1 MWGTRRLA
9 VFDPLI
15 PMKFVKIDG
24 LHCFSRQWRDR
35 RCVMPRSRLDSY
47 DHIEEL
53 SDPRENREESIPVV
67 VAVIIS
73 IVVVPMMVPGPSIFV
88 RVTIMAVA
96 VSIVNSKVRL
106 AGIRG

>member
-1 MWGTRRLA
+1 
-9 VFDPLI
+9 
-15 PMKFVKIDG
+15 
-24 LHCFSRQWRDR
+24 
-35 RCVMPRSRLDSY
+35 MPRSRLDSY

>member
-1 MWGTRRLA
+1 
-9 VFDPLI
+9 
-15 PMKFVKIDG
+15 
-24 LHCFSRQWRDR
+24 
-35 RCVMPRSRLDSY
+35 MPRSRLDSY

-67 VAVIIS
+67 VPVIIS

-96 VSIVNSKVRL
+96 VSIVIVRSVL
-106 AGIRG
+106 LVSGVNVNAESIVCFGLGRC